1 MERSNSDFDVK
12 WATMQFYGNNHNSQ
26 SDRWIR
32 LKFYVEYPNIFF
44 YLELKFQVNQSS
56 ERHHNTSQQRLYFVI
71 YFLLTCGLPI

>member
-56 ERHHNTSQQRLYFVI
+56 ERHHNTGQQRLYFVI